1 MPMGATIAI
10 DLCVLRRRIVIA
22 ENAATCQ
29 RSKSAAFTTTR
40 RSQTQKLTILL
51 VEDEAFV
58 RNVTS
63 EVLRSFGYAVIP
75 TCNAEEAMDAFH
87 RSKGNIQLVLTDVV
101 MPGSNGRRLASQ
113 LKNIS
118 PDLEV
123 IVTSGYPE
131 AFTPED
137 QAASRSLHYLPKPYS
152 VLSLMQKVGEIMEG
166 QQRIAKAA
174 GR

>member
-22 ENAATCQ
+22 ENAAICQ
-29 RSKSAAFTTTR
+29 RSKSAFTTTP
-40 RSQTQKLTILL
+40 RSQAQKLTILL

-131 AFTPED
+131 GFTPED
-137 QAASRSLHYLPKPYS
+137 QAAARSLHYLPKPYS

>member
-1 MPMGATIAI
+1 
-10 DLCVLRRRIVIA
+10 VRA
-22 ENAATCQ
+22 EKAATRQ
-29 RSKSAAFTTTR
+29 ISRSAAFVTR
-40 RSQTQKLTILL
+40 THSHTRKLTILL

-63 EVLRSFGYAVIP
+63 EVLRSFGYSVISA
-75 TCNAEEAMDAFH
+75 CNAEEAMFAFRKH
-87 RSKGNIQLVLTDVV
+87 QASIGLVLTDVV
-101 MPGSNGRRLASQ
+101 MPGSNGRRLAHE

-118 PDLEV
+118 PHLEV

-137 QAASRSLHYLPKPYS
+137 QAAARSIHYLPKPYS
-152 VLSLMQKVGEIMEG
+152 VLSLMQKVGEVLGE
-166 QQRIAKAA
+166 RTLAKAA